1 MSSCETRPH
10 LSIWSYMV
18 KINFWKKFV
27 PLPKGKEDIF
37 INMRYVISESRLEK
51 IFNNFMDSQY
61 DLKYDGPH
69 REFVDKNGKV
79 FGLTI
84 QHQFY
89 YADYPTEYT
98 LNEMF
103 GELTNELLVHYLRER
118 FPNVRIDGIE

>member
-1 MSSCETRPH
+1 MEYT
-10 LSIWSYMV
+10 
-18 KINFWKKFV
+18 
-27 PLPKGKEDIF
+27 
-37 INMRYVISESRLEK
+37 ISENRLRNL
-51 IFNNFMDSQY
+51 FVNFMDSQY
-61 DLKYDGPH
+61 DLSYDKST
-69 REFVDKNGKV
+69 REFVGKDGEV

-118 FPNVRIDGIE
+118 FPDVRIDGIE

>member
-1 MSSCETRPH
+1 
-10 LSIWSYMV
+10 
-18 KINFWKKFV
+18 
-27 PLPKGKEDIF
+27 
-37 INMRYVISESRLEK
+37 MRYIISESRLER
-51 IFNNFMDSQY
+51 IFNDYMDSVY
-61 DLKYDGPH
+61 DLTYDSAP
-69 REFVDKNGKV
+69 REFVDKNGEV

-118 FPNVRIDGIE
+118 FPDVRIDGIE